1 MNETILTI
9 PGQTPTVDALVVT
22 PDGAG
27 PFDVAVIVNGAFEP
41 QDAVQEVGRRFA
53 TEGLL
58 AIVPALRDA
67 PALRPNVTN
76 GDLVRCI
83 ERIVDFAR
91 EQPGAS
97 ASNVSLIGFGIGGFV
112 ALLAACHAD
121 VASAVSFYPRG
132 IVRPIRG
139 LRIEPIVRDMKSDVA
154 PFLGLFG
161 AQDERVRPEDVAK
174 IRARL
179 VLCRAVHEL
188 IVYPHAKN
196 GFFLPSR
203 EEYRAEAASHAWTR
217 TLEWLRRFARGNG
230 LAQAK

>member
-9 PGQTPTVDALVVT
+9 PGTAPMDALVVS
-22 PDGAG
+22 PDGEG
-27 PFDVAVIVNGAFEP
+27 PFDVAIVVNGAFEP
-41 QDAVQEVGRRFA
+41 HEAVHEVARRFA
-53 TEGLL
+53 AEGYL
-58 AIVPALRDA
+58 AIVPVLRDA
-67 PALRPNVTN
+67 QTLRPKVSN
-76 GDLVRCI
+76 GDLLRCV
-83 ERIVDFAR
+83 ERVIDLGR
-91 EQPGAS
+91 EQPGAG
-97 ASNVSLIGFGIGGFV
+97 ASQVNLVGFGIGGFV

-121 VASAVSFYPRG
+121 VKAAVGFYPRG

-139 LRIEPIVRDMKSDVA
+139 LTIEPIVRDVKSDVA

-203 EEYRAEAASHAWTR
+203 DEYRAEAAAHAWTR
-217 TLEWLRRFARGNG
+217 TLEWMQHKGQGAR
-230 LAQAK
+230 ARA

>member
-1 MNETILTI
+1 MSETILTI
-9 PGQTPTVDALVVT
+9 PGQSPTVDALVIT
-22 PDGAG
+22 PDGTG
-27 PFDVAVIVNGAFEP
+27 PFDVVVVVHGAFESLDGA
-41 QDAVQEVGRRFA
+41 QQIGRRFA
-53 TEGLL
+53 EDGFL

-67 PALRPNVTN
+67 ALLRPTVTN
-76 GDLVRCI
+76 RDLVLCV
-83 ERIVDFAR
+83 ERVIDFAR
-91 EQPGAS
+91 DQPGAS
-97 ASNVSLIGFGIGGFV
+97 GSSVNVVGFGIGGFV
-112 ALLAACHAD
+112 ALLAGCHAD

-139 LRIEPIVRDMKSDVA
+139 LRIEPILRDMKSDVA

-196 GFFLPSR
+196 GFFMPSR
-203 EEYRAEAASHAWTR
+203 DEYRAEAAAHAWTR
-217 TLEWLRRFARGNG
+217 TLEWVRRRARDSR
-230 LAQAK
+230 ARA